1 MKKET
6 NDLKGFSDFM
16 RSINGVIEIPLYYQV
31 QEDGTRVYDWDSMQE
46 VYNNKC
52 IELEN
57 KEGN

>member
-1 MKKET
+1 MKKGNNMKKE
-6 NDLKGFSDFM
+6 
-16 RSINGVIEIPLYYQV
+16 IIEIPLYYQI

-52 IELEN
+52 VELEN